1 MLPKEL
7 KLEKKKGSWYEFLCN
22 TLGKT
27 FEFPLDEKQAKKIAE
42 DLEFCD
48 LNIKPGHIYS
58 TLIITI
64 LIGVAF
70 SVVLFFL
77 NINFYGLLLM
87 LGTLGFAFYL
97 SIFPSY
103 LTKYHRITATSDLV
117 QTIFYL
123 VVSLRLTPNL
133 ETALMFTS
141 KNVKGIVGRDL
152 KKMTW
157 GMSTGRYQ
165 NADAVLES
173 FANKWKKENL
183 EFYESMHLIRMSTLQ
198 TKERRESMLDE
209 AVNVMLQGNM
219 ERMKHYSTELR
230 NPLMVMTTLGITLP
244 VLTIILFPIMT
255 IFLTSTIKPSLLFLF
270 YDVFLPLAVYYI
282 MSQTL
287 QARPLSFGII
297 DITLHP
303 QAKPMDWIKIGSIK
317 NFKIPTLLIS
327 ILVGIGITSI
337 GYFLTT
343 IPNEPVSFTK
353 IAGGLTI
360 LGGISSTL
368 IVYSFFHYHGNIDI
382 RDEIRESEKE
392 FDEILFQLGYTLTT
406 GIPLEAALEESAK
419 KTRDLKISQMFERI
433 LSNIRRFG
441 CTFKTA
447 LLDKKYGVLKYY
459 PSLIIR
465 TTMNIISDSID
476 KGVAGISKTVLSVS
490 QYLKSMHLVEEH
502 MKDILDETTSD
513 MKMMMVLLVPIA
525 SGAVVGMATIMTMVL
540 FQIEKLLTDVTGL
553 SQAYPQ
559 NFGSDSLGGLVDIK
573 HVMPAEIFLVVVG
586 IYMLEIVLML
596 AIFIGSLEHGD
607 DPLDKHQLISTNVL
621 LCYFIFSA
629 SVLFIYFIFRNL
641 IKFWGT

>member
-1 MLPKEL
+1 M
-7 KLEKKKGSWYEFLCN
+7 GW
-22 TLGKT
+22 
-27 FEFPLDEKQAKKIAE
+27 
-42 DLEFCD
+42 
-48 LNIKPGHIYS
+48 
-58 TLIITI
+58 
-64 LIGVAF
+64 
-70 SVVLFFL
+70 
-77 NINFYGLLLM
+77 M
-87 LGTLGFAFYL
+87 
-97 SIFPSY
+97 
-103 LTKYHRITATSDLV
+103 
-117 QTIFYL
+117 
-123 VVSLRLTPNL
+123 
-133 ETALMFTS
+133 
-141 KNVKGIVGRDL
+141 
-152 KKMTW
+152 
-157 GMSTGRYQ
+157 
-165 NADAVLES
+165 
-173 FANKWKKENL
+173 
-183 EFYESMHLIRMSTLQ
+183 
-198 TKERRESMLDE
+198 
-209 AVNVMLQGNM
+209 
-219 ERMKHYSTELR
+219 
-230 NPLMVMTTLGITLP
+230 
-244 VLTIILFPIMT
+244 
-255 IFLTSTIKPSLLFLF
+255 
-270 YDVFLPLAVYYI
+270 
-282 MSQTL
+282 
-287 QARPLSFGII
+287 
-297 DITLHP
+297 
-303 QAKPMDWIKIGSIK
+303 KIGSIK

-327 ILVGIGITSI
+327 ILVGVGITSI
-337 GYFLTT
+337 GYFLIS

-360 LGGISSTL
+360 LGGIASTL

-382 RDEIRESEKE
+382 RDEIRQSERE

-433 LSNIRRFG
+433 LLNIRRFG

-447 LLDKKYGVLKYY
+447 LFDKKYGVLKYY

-607 DPLDKHQLISTNVL
+607 DPLDKHQLIATNVF